1 MYFTWKKITAND
13 CAFQIHF
20 FFIQTFENGVIVGWR
35 KMGGGDVRGQNVI
48 VFMILFMATLLLR
61 ITIKCLSEDTLDTKV
76 SFFWDQSQ
84 DISSRGFP
92 PKIQASDW
100 LTYLFYQLEVGN
112 NLNSCLDSD
121 LRKNWL
127 WHTSFESPIEN

>member
-100 LTYLFYQLEVGN
+100 LTYLVYQLEFCFFAEKPLELMSWVGSQKK
-112 NLNSCLDSD
+112 LILVLC
-121 LRKNWL
+121 
-127 WHTSFESPIEN
+127 IQ

>member
-13 CAFQIHF
+13 CTFQIHF

-35 KMGGGDVRGQNVI
+35 KIGGGDVRGQNVI

-84 DISSRGFP
+84 DISSRGFS

-100 LTYLFYQLEVGN
+100 LTYLVYLLEFCFFAEKPLELMSWVGSQKK
-112 NLNSCLDSD
+112 LILVLC
-121 LRKNWL
+121 
-127 WHTSFESPIEN
+127 IQ